1 MFESIQEEQKDN
13 SQLLI
18 DKNLSQVIEDS
29 LIHAEQAVDKVEKEQ
44 VEIEGNEGVI
54 GIDYDERSELEIALE
69 MSRQEM
75 YMPKAR
81 EQEMKSKI

>member
-44 VEIEGNEGVI
+44 VEIEENEGVI